1 MMLVLLSVLRAAARP
16 RVLAVPAFALLLLA
30 GACAEKG
37 TKIPAGTSKPDQFLF
52 ERGNKSLEEKKW
64 FTAREFFQTLIDTYP
79 QSPHRADAK
88 LGLGDAYLGDGSPAS
103 QVLAI
108 NEYREFLS
116 FFPTSARADY
126 AQFKLAM
133 CHFSQMAKAGRD
145 QTETLEALKEFDILF
160 EKYPN
165 SPLLTEARAKQREA
179 KDRLGRSE
187 YLVGL
192 TYYRLKWYPGVVA
205 RLQALLKSD
214 PQFTDRDAVYFYLAD
229 ALVELN
235 RTAEAV
241 PLLEKIPQEFEKS
254 DYIEK
259 AKKRLEEVKNA
270 AATALPAP
278 VKQTPPKETPRAEGD
293 AAEGDAAE
301 ADAAEGDAA
310 EADAAEVVADPAS
323 GIGWS
328 RVGLVGGIARRDGAP
343 RDHRGERLVVLDR
356 RPQRQAEDHPH
367 RAKAEQAQPAARLP
381 RQIGRQH
388 QRQDGDHLGHHLELA
403 EAARRASP
411 ARGCGPRRA
420 GP

>member
-16 RVLAVPAFALLLLA
+16 RLLAVPAFALLLLA

-37 TKIPAGTSKPDQFLF
+37 TKIPPGTSKPDQFLF

-145 QTETLEALKEFDILF
+145 QTETLEALKEFDVLF

-165 SPLLTEARAKQREA
+165 SPLLTEARAKHREA
-179 KDRLGRSE
+179 KDRHGRSE

-214 PQFTDRDAVYFYLAD
+214 PQFTDRDAVYFHLAD

-241 PLLEKIPQEFEKS
+241 PLFEKIPQEFEKS

-270 AATALPAP
+270 AATALTAP
-278 VKQTPPKETPRAEGD
+278 VKQTPSKQASPKEAPPKETPPKETPPK
-293 AAEGDAAE
+293 ET
-301 ADAAEGDAA
+301 
-310 EADAAEVVADPAS
+310 P
-323 GIGWS
+323 
-328 RVGLVGGIARRDGAP
+328 P
-343 RDHRGERLVVLDR
+343 KQTPPKQTP
-356 RPQRQAEDHPH
+356 PQ
-367 RAKAEQAQPAARLP
+367 
-381 RQIGRQH
+381 
-388 QRQDGDHLGHHLELA
+388 
-403 EAARRASP
+403 S
-411 ARGCGPRRA
+411 
-420 GP
+420 

>member
-1 MMLVLLSVLRAAARP
+1 MSWLSRRSPCCSSPAPAPRRAP
-16 RVLAVPAFALLLLA
+16 RFLP
-30 GACAEKG
+30 
-37 TKIPAGTSKPDQFLF
+37 GTSKPDQFLF

-145 QTETLEALKEFDILF
+145 QTETLEALKEFDVLF

-179 KDRLGRSE
+179 KDRHGRSE

-259 AKKRLEEVKNA
+259 AKKRLDEVKNA
-270 AATALPAP
+270 AATALTAPA
-278 VKQTPPKETPRAEGD
+278 KQTPSKETPPKDVTEGDAAEGD

-301 ADAAEGDAA
+301 GDAT
-310 EADAAEVVADPAS
+310 EADAAAVVADPAS
-323 GIGWS
+323 GIARWS
-328 RVGLVGGIARRDGAP
+328 GSGSSAASLGGT
-343 RDHRGERLVVLDR
+343 V
-356 RPQRQAEDHPH
+356 RPETT
-367 RAKAEQAQPAARLP
+367 AANVW
-381 RQIGRQH
+381 
-388 QRQDGDHLGHHLELA
+388 
-403 EAARRASP
+403 
-411 ARGCGPRRA
+411 
-420 GP
+420 

>member
-1 MMLVLLSVLRAAARP
+1 MMLVLLSAVRAVVRP
-16 RVLAVPAFALLLLA
+16 RVLGVPALALLLFA

-37 TKIPAGTSKPDQFLF
+37 TKIPAGTSQPDQFLF
-52 ERGNKSLEEKKW
+52 ERGNKALEEKKW

-145 QTETLEALKEFDILF
+145 QTETLEALKEFDVLF

-165 SPLLTEARAKQREA
+165 SPLLPEARAKQREA
-179 KDRLGRSE
+179 KDRHGRSE

-214 PQFTDRDAVYFYLAD
+214 PQFTDRDAVYYYLAD
-229 ALVELN
+229 ALAELN

-259 AKKRLEEVKNA
+259 AKKRLDEIKNA
-270 AATALPAP
+270 ARDASAPDTDETDAT
-278 VKQTPPKETPRAEGD
+278 EGD
-293 AAEGDAAE
+293 ATEGVTEGDGAE
-301 ADAAEGDAA
+301 AGAPEGDGA
-310 EADAAEVVADPAS
+310 EADAAEVLAVPVS
-323 GIGWS
+323 GIGRS
-328 RVGLVGGIARRDGAP
+328 GIGFVGGLARRGGAA
-343 RDHRGERLVVLDR
+343 RDHGGERLVVLDR

-367 RAKAEQAQPAARLP
+367 RAEAEQAQPAARLP

-403 EAARRASP
+403 EAARPASP
-411 ARGCGPRRA
+411 GRGCEPRRA